1 MNDMAVTPTTEME
14 MFSSRVLDE
23 IRAQDTSVAAIAR
36 ECGMTREGLS
46 ALLHGRGGDCKIST
60 GCKIANALGKH
71 ISELL
76 RPE

>member
-1 MNDMAVTPTTEME
+1 MAVTPTTEME
-14 MFSSRVLDE
+14 MFSARVLDE
-23 IRAQDTSVAAIAR
+23 IRTQETSVAAIAR

-60 GCKIANALGKH
+60 ACKIASALGKH
-71 ISELL
+71 ISDLL